1 MHASTVGNGER
12 VPVSVV
18 FLGSSMPLVSS
29 CRPSA
34 LTLHLLLSL
43 LLTLNTIR
51 RHVGWCL
58 YSIPKRFGVWERGR
72 CCF

>member
-18 FLGSSMPLVSS
+18 FLGSSMPLVFS
-29 CRPSA
+29 CRPST

-43 LLTLNTIR
+43 LLTLNTI
-51 RHVGWCL
+51 
-58 YSIPKRFGVWERGR
+58 P
-72 CCF
+72 